1 MGHLTISVKS
11 RWAMVVNRVSTNHDK
26 LVYVITTDKPLRYK
40 KGSSHI
46 AYIGE
51 TRSGVERIA
60 TSLASKADTLLT
72 QWGVRHLVVRV
83 VTCRPLQRV
92 KTWKKLE
99 TALLLCFRD
108 RHGQWPLLN
117 KRVKQLPSD
126 EFAYFR
132 KPRVKTVLR
141 ELEVMKAA

>member
-1 MGHLTISVKS
+1 MGHLTIAVKS
-11 RWAMVVNRVSTNHDK
+11 RLGMVVNRASTDHEK
-26 LVYVITTDKPLRYK
+26 LVYVITRDKPIRYK

-46 AYIGE
+46 AYIGA
-51 TRSGVERIA
+51 TRSGAERIT
-60 TSLASKADTLLT
+60 TSLATKSDTLLA
-72 QWGVRHLVVRV
+72 QWGVRHLVIRV

-117 KRVKQLPSD
+117 KRVKQVPSD
-126 EFAYFR
+126 EFEYFR
-132 KPRVKTVLR
+132 KPRVKTALK
-141 ELEVMKAA
+141 ELEFMKAA

>member
-1 MGHLTISVKS
+1 
-11 RWAMVVNRVSTNHDK
+11 MVVNRVSTDHEK

-51 TRSGVERIA
+51 TKKGVERIA
-60 TSLASKADTLLT
+60 SSLANKADTLLT
-72 QWGVRHLVVRV
+72 RWGVRHLVVRV
-83 VTCRPLQRV
+83 VTCRPLQRI

-108 RHGQWPLLN
+108 RHGQLPILN
-117 KRVKQLPSD
+117 KRAKQASTD
-126 EFAYFR
+126 EFKYFR
-132 KPRVKTVLR
+132 KPRVKTVLKA
-141 ELEVMKAA
+141 LEVMKAA